1 MTATATLRG
10 IANRPHSLRLTS
22 PHTLVGQ
29 SSMAMSAKQSEKS
42 RQTDLKVAQSAAKAI
57 RTVGVDQ
64 MALTRVAADA
74 GFSSG
79 VIYAR
84 CDDRSE
90 LVVLA
95 WEKSFWP
102 MLSEIMTLLIDAVVS
117 QSSHNIEKISQLF
130 QDATMPDAVPDLG
143 SAMEIIVSARRDE
156 VIAEVIQR
164 DIAGLL
170 DDFGVGPSTDGANRQ
185 AVVSAICT
193 LFGAALL
200 NSAYNT
206 VTVAP
211 IDPTALFE
219 LFSNSIKTVTKPSR
233 KSGPTRKT
241 TPYEF
246 PTTHDD
252 IRDALISASEYVIAR
267 SGVHRATVSRIA
279 RRAGVSVGAIYGLY
293 ENKDSLVSDCLDVLF
308 PPQSIQDAKDWA
320 RVFTADN
327 QRDIVTEILTTYMST
342 SYRQWRQFRLECL
355 IAARHSTEIAHQLGT
370 YASQARSMI
379 LEAAS
384 RAPHHATF
392 RPDTGMS
399 ARASVIGL
407 SILEIVDP
415 TIQMLDWRW
424 LPVR

>member
-1 MTATATLRG
+1 
-10 IANRPHSLRLTS
+10 
-22 PHTLVGQ
+22 
-29 SSMAMSAKQSEKS
+29 MSARQSEKS
-42 RQTDLKVAQSAAKAI
+42 RQTDLKVAHSAANAI

-102 MLSEIMTLLIDAVVS
+102 MLSEMMTLLIDAVVS
-117 QSSHNIEKISQLF
+117 QSSENIERISELF
-130 QDATMPDAVPDLG
+130 QRATSPDAVPDLG
-143 SAMEIIVSARRDE
+143 SAMEIIVSSRRDE

-164 DIAGLL
+164 DICGLL
-170 DDFGVGPSTDGANRQ
+170 EDFGVGPSTDGANRQ
-185 AVVSAICT
+185 TAVSAIST

-200 NSAYNT
+200 NSVYNS
-206 VTVAP
+206 VGIAP
-211 IDPTALFE
+211 IDPSILFG
-219 LFSNSIKTVTKPSR
+219 LFSRSIKTVTKPSR
-233 KSGPTRKT
+233 KSGPVKKAA
-241 TPYEF
+241 PYEF

-252 IRDALISASEYVIAR
+252 IRDALISASEYVISR

-320 RVFTADN
+320 RVFTAEN
-327 QRDIVTEILTTYMST
+327 QRDMVTEILTSYMSP
-342 SYRQWRQFRLECL
+342 SFRQWRQFRLECL
-355 IAARHSTEIAHQLGT
+355 VAARHSTEIARQLGT
-370 YASQARSMI
+370 YTAQARSMI
-379 LEAAS
+379 VEAAS
-384 RAPHHATF
+384 RAPDNATI
-392 RPDTGMS
+392 RPDTGLS

-407 SILEIVDP
+407 SMLENVDP

-424 LPVR
+424 VPVR